1 MKRIFNNTTCKI
13 YYDFDLHVIQTQ
25 WRNVPLDSKTYRT
38 VQNWLITGMDVYKC
52 PTIIADVRQMN
63 MIWKEDRKW
72 TIENWYPRAVKAGFR
87 KRAFIV
93 SDDSYCYLAIKKIA
107 EAFDPSKVET
117 GFFKNLREASFY
129 ASITT
134 AMNVIE

>member
-1 MKRIFNNTTCKI
+1 MKRIFNNHTCKI
-13 YYDFDLHVIQTQ
+13 YYDYELHVIQTQ

-38 VQNWLITGMDVYKC
+38 VQNWLITGMEVYKC
-52 PTIIADVRQMN
+52 PIIIADVRQMN

-107 EAFDPSKVET
+107 EAFDPGKVET
-117 GFFKNLREASFY
+117 GFFKNFREASFY

-134 AMNVIE
+134 AMKDIE